1 MPFPIKGSRI
11 ARRSRTATSRAYAC
25 VYNHGAR
32 SFLAKTVRMNYIL
45 AGAYRC
51 FAPDFDLEFAR
62 FLMVKNKR
70 QVNADQYVLPTRPL
84 AHNLTLRTV
93 CGGKNKKN
101 ILSMQIFIAFPSVFN
116 IWFGNANKKSF
127 YLPLHSP
134 FTIFARSKRCSGL
147 IGNEVKFFDSP
158 AAVSSIFRRPPL
170 PLRPGFGKARS
181 SGTSQKTCRFVIVKL
196 Q

>member
-32 SFLAKTVRMNYIL
+32 GFLAETGRMNYIL

-93 CGGKNKKN
+93 CDGKNKKN

-116 IWFGNANKKSF
+116 IWLGRTSLKKW
-127 YLPLHSP
+127 
-134 FTIFARSKRCSGL
+134 IFCLFCTRLSLSLDK
-147 IGNEVKFFDSP
+147 IGCGSEMQIKKFFICHCTRLSLSFNKIGCGS
-158 AAVSSIFRRPPL
+158 AEQA
-170 PLRPGFGKARS
+170 
-181 SGTSQKTCRFVIVKL
+181 
-196 Q
+196 